1 MHGSR
6 SLSKY
11 TVAIL
16 FLTGFAALGSGC
28 VATLYK
34 VKPAIRAPLP
44 ATAKRAESGGLVA
57 AAVPLL
63 SDEENQDLFDFNLP
77 ASGLLPVR
85 IELVNGTNIPVK
97 LEKARFRMRDQA
109 GREWKLLS
117 IKQTASRIM
126 KADDVRLYN
135 PNARDK
141 FRAQPGEY
149 GLETKTT
156 LAPNERRQGLLFF
169 ETPDKGPV
177 ESPRGL
183 TLTVERLPAEITI
196 PLT

>member
-6 SLSKY
+6 FFSKH
-11 TVAIL
+11 TVAL
-16 FLTGFAALGSGC
+16 LSLTGFAALGSGC
-28 VATLYK
+28 AGTLYK

-44 ATAKRAESGGLVA
+44 ATAKRTESGGLIA
-57 AAVPLL
+57 AAVLLL
-63 SDEENQDLFDFNLP
+63 SDEENQDLFESNLP
-77 ASGLLPVR
+77 VGGLLPVR
-85 IELVNGTNIPVK
+85 IELVNGTNMPVK

-126 KADDVRLYN
+126 KADDVSLYS
-135 PNARDK
+135 PTALKK
-141 FRAQPGEY
+141 FRAQLDAY

>member
-6 SLSKY
+6 FLSKY
-11 TVAIL
+11 TMALL

-28 VATLYK
+28 AGSLYK

-44 ATAKRAESGGLVA
+44 DTAKRAEAGGLTA

-85 IELVNGTNIPVK
+85 IELVNGTSLPVQ

-126 KADDVRLYN
+126 KADDVTLYN
-135 PNARDK
+135 PNSRKK
-141 FRAQPGEY
+141 FITELGAY
-149 GLETKTT
+149 SLETKTT
-156 LAPNERRQGLLFF
+156 LAPNERRQGTLFF
-169 ETPDKGPV
+169 ETPGKEPV

-183 TLTVERLPAEITI
+183 TLTVERLPVEITI

>member
-6 SLSKY
+6 FLSKN
-11 TVAIL
+11 TLAL
-16 FLTGFAALGSGC
+16 LCLTGFAALASGC
-28 VATLYK
+28 VTTLYK

-44 ATAKRAESGGLVA
+44 ATAKHAESGGLTA

-77 ASGLLPVR
+77 VGGLLPVR

-126 KADDVRLYN
+126 KSDDVSLYN

-141 FRAQPGEY
+141 FRAQLGAY
-149 GLETKTT
+149 ALETKTT
-156 LAPNERRQGLLFF
+156 LEPNERRQGLLFF
-169 ETPDKGPV
+169 ETPGKEPV

-183 TLTVERLPAEITI
+183 TLTVERLPGEITI